1 MAPWRQAA
9 VASRTGAHHPFDI
22 LSIVSAAAPPPLLL
36 GLPHLH
42 LREVDSTN
50 VRAQRLAVSGAP
62 HGTLVTAAAQTAG
75 HGRQGRAWVT
85 PPGCALAC
93 SLVLRDPPR
102 LLPMLAALAVADVAE
117 RVDAAGRSAA
127 IKWPNDVLLDGRK
140 VAGILAEGRP
150 QEGWV
155 VLGIGVNVAV
165 AEDAF
170 PPELRAIATS
180 LGCAPTQ
187 LEAVLE
193 LLLERLDHW
202 LAAAPADAM
211 DAYRA
216 RDALAGR
223 EITWNGGHGTAAGV
237 ADDGRLRVRPADGET
252 GEELL
257 LDAGEV
263 HLGTGR
269 SPA

>member
-1 MAPWRQAA
+1 MA
-9 VASRTGAHHPFDI
+9 
-22 LSIVSAAAPPPLLL
+22 L
-36 GLPHLH
+36 GIPRLH

-62 HGTLVTAAAQTAG
+62 HGALVTAAAQTAG

-85 PPGCALAC
+85 PPGRALAC

-102 LLPMLAALAVADVAE
+102 LLPMLAALAVADVAD
-117 RVDAAGRSAA
+117 RFDAAGRTAA

-165 AEDAF
+165 AEDDL

-180 LGCAPTQ
+180 LGRAPADV
-187 LEAVLE
+187 EPVLV
-193 LLLERLDHW
+193 LLLDRLDHW
-202 LAAAPADAM
+202 LAAPADSAM
-211 DAYRA
+211 DAYRT
-216 RDALAGR
+216 RDALAGH
-223 EITWNGGHGTAAGV
+223 EISWSGGCGTALGI
-237 ADDGRLRVRPADGET
+237 ADDGRLRVKPTDAR
-252 GEELL
+252 EELL

-263 HLGTGR
+263 HLGTG
-269 SPA
+269 PAG

>member
-1 MAPWRQAA
+1 M
-9 VASRTGAHHPFDI
+9 T
-22 LSIVSAAAPPPLLL
+22 L
-36 GLPHLH
+36 GTPRLH
-42 LREVDSTN
+42 LRSVDSTN
-50 VRAQRLAVSGAP
+50 VRAQRLAVGGAP

-85 PPGCALAC
+85 PAGRALAC

-102 LLPMLAALAVADVAE
+102 LLPMLAALAVADVA
-117 RVDAAGRSAA
+117 DALDRSGRQAA

-165 AEDAF
+165 EEDAF
-170 PPELRAIATS
+170 PPELRATATS
-180 LGCAPTQ
+180 LGREPAQ
-187 LEAVLE
+187 LEDVLA
-193 LLLERLDHW
+193 LLLERLAQW
-202 LAAAPADAM
+202 LAAPSAEAM

-223 EITWNGGHGTAAGV
+223 EIAWKGGSGIAHGI
-237 ADDGRLRVRPADGET
+237 ADDGRLRVRPSDRT
-252 GEELL
+252 QDEELL

-263 HLGTGR
+263 HLGAAGPPPAIPR
-269 SPA
+269 S

>member
-1 MAPWRQAA
+1 M
-9 VASRTGAHHPFDI
+9 
-22 LSIVSAAAPPPLLL
+22 SAL
-36 GLPHLH
+36 GTPRLH

-62 HGTLVTAAAQTAG
+62 HGTLVTADAQTAG

-85 PPGCALAC
+85 PPGRALAC
-93 SLVLRDPPR
+93 SLVLRDPAR
-102 LLPMLAALAVADVAE
+102 LLPMVAALAAADVAD
-117 RVDAAGRSAA
+117 RFDAAGRRAA

-155 VLGIGVNVAV
+155 VLGIGLNVAV
-165 AEDAF
+165 EEDGF
-170 PPELRAIATS
+170 PPELRTLATS
-180 LGCAPTQ
+180 LGCAPAQ
-187 LEAVLE
+187 LEPALA
-193 LLLERLDHW
+193 LLLERLAHW
-202 LAAAPADAM
+202 LAASPDAAM

-223 EITWNGGHGTAAGV
+223 EISWSGGRGRALGV
-237 ADDGRLRVRPADGET
+237 ADDGRLRVQPGDGD
-252 GEELL
+252 EELL

-269 SPA
+269 AG

>member
-1 MAPWRQAA
+1 M
-9 VASRTGAHHPFDI
+9 T
-22 LSIVSAAAPPPLLL
+22 PL
-36 GLPHLH
+36 GSPRLH

-62 HGTLVTAAAQTAG
+62 HGALVTAAAQTAG
-75 HGRQGRAWVT
+75 HGRQGRPWVT
-85 PPGCALAC
+85 PAGRALAC

-102 LLPMLAALAVADVAE
+102 LLPMVAALAVADVAD
-117 RVDAAGRSAA
+117 RLDRAGRSAA

-155 VLGIGVNVAV
+155 VLGIGLNVAV
-165 AEDAF
+165 EEDAL

-180 LGCAPTQ
+180 LGCDPPQ
-187 LEAVLE
+187 LETALA
-193 LLLERLDHW
+193 LLLERLAHW
-202 LAAAPADAM
+202 LAATPEQAM
-211 DAYRA
+211 EAYRA
-216 RDALAGR
+216 RDALAER
-223 EITWNGGHGTAAGV
+223 EIRWGSPQRSGTALGV
-237 ADDGRLRVRPADGET
+237 ADDGRLRVRPVDD

-263 HLGTGR
+263 HLGTGG
-269 SPA
+269 

>member
-1 MAPWRQAA
+1 MTAA
-9 VASRTGAHHPFDI
+9 
-22 LSIVSAAAPPPLLL
+22 L
-36 GLPHLH
+36 GTPRLH

-50 VRAQRLAVSGAP
+50 AHAQRLAVSGAP
-62 HGTLVTAAAQTAG
+62 HGALVTASAQTAG
-75 HGRQGRAWVT
+75 HGRQGRAWGT
-85 PPGCALAC
+85 PPGRALAC

-102 LLPMLAALAVADVAE
+102 LLPMVAALAVADVA
-117 RVDAAGRSAA
+117 DALDRANRTAA

-165 AEDAF
+165 GEQDF
-170 PPELRAIATS
+170 PSELRTIATS
-180 LGCAPTQ
+180 LGCAPTD
-187 LEAVLE
+187 LEPALA
-193 LLLERLDHW
+193 LLLERLEHW
-202 LAAAPADAM
+202 LAAAPEQAM

-223 EITWNGGHGTAAGV
+223 EISWNGGHGTAVGV
-237 ADDGRLRVRPADGET
+237 ADDGRLRVKPNVG
-252 GEELL
+252 GEERL

-263 HLGTGR
+263 HLGTGG
-269 SPA
+269 

>member
-1 MAPWRQAA
+1 
-9 VASRTGAHHPFDI
+9 V
-22 LSIVSAAAPPPLLL
+22 L
-36 GLPHLH
+36 GTPRLH
-42 LREVDSTN
+42 LRTVDSTN

-62 HGTLVTAAAQTAG
+62 HGALVTAAAQTAG

-85 PPGCALAC
+85 PAGRALAC

-102 LLPMLAALAVADVAE
+102 LLPMIAALAVADVAG
-117 RVDAAGRSAA
+117 RLDRAGRTAA

-155 VLGIGVNVAV
+155 VLGIGLNVAV
-165 AEDAF
+165 EEDAF
-170 PPELRAIATS
+170 PPALREIATS
-180 LGCAPTQ
+180 LGCEPT
-187 LEAVLE
+187 AVEPALT
-193 LLLERLDHW
+193 LLLERLAHW
-202 LAAAPADAM
+202 LEATPGEAM

-223 EITWNGGHGTAAGV
+223 KLRWGSPERRGTALGI
-237 ADDGRLRVRPADGET
+237 ADDGRLRVRPDEGDT
-252 GEELL
+252 DEEL

-269 SPA
+269 TG